1 MALYKLRSL
10 LKLNLKF
17 FLDYEFLRDGRY
29 TNVVSGQQFYDGSD
43 MSRLYCD
50 IEASKYFGLQPG
62 QVWQSAFRN
71 WVYESG
77 IALNNDIGIRNLTLP
92 IICSGFY
99 VSGIFRATDSS
110 HYQYDSTASHHID
123 WINGRV
129 FFDTPKDPTETII
142 QSDFAY
148 KHVRVAFEHDFN
160 NQFRE
165 GYLESKFTT
174 NPLTS
179 NQIVYPS
186 GFAQPFPAVFIETY
200 GRRNSAYELG
210 NRSLI
215 ANDTVY
221 FHIWALDDITR
232 DDICDTITYQ
242 ESKQLPL
249 IDFNLA
255 PMPLSGIYNEKSP
268 EYLAYQEML
277 KNPRL
282 TIPGTVYGS
291 AHIIGYVSDLTNIR
305 SFNENPYTE
314 FEKSRVEMNIM
325 TYLFAPNAPLG
336 IITGSYGFAG
346 GTEYF

>member
-1 MALYKLRSL
+1 MALFKNRSL

-29 TNVVSGQQFYDGSD
+29 TNISSGELFYDGSD

-50 IEASKYFGLQPG
+50 TEASDYYGLQVG
-62 QVWQSAFRN
+62 QVWQSPFRN

-77 IALNNDIGIRNLTLP
+77 VVLNNDIGIRNLSLP
-92 IICSGFY
+92 ILCSGVY
-99 VSGIFRATDSS
+99 VSGVFRATDLS
-110 HYQYDSTASHHID
+110 HSEYDSTASHHID
-123 WINGRV
+123 WINGRI
-129 FFDTPKDPTETII
+129 FFDTPKDPTDTVV
-142 QSDFAY
+142 QAAFAY
-148 KHVRVAFEHDFN
+148 KHVRIGFEQDFN
-160 NQFRE
+160 NQFRT

-186 GFAQPFPAVFIETY
+186 GNAQPFPAVFIEVAN
-200 GRRNSAYELG
+200 RRWTPYEIG

-215 ANDTVY
+215 ANDRVY
-221 FHIWALDDITR
+221 FHIWALDDLTR
-232 DDICDTITYQ
+232 DDICDTISYQ
-242 ESKQLPL
+242 ERKQLPI

-255 PMPLSGIYNEKSP
+255 PLPLSGIYNEKSP

-291 AHIIGYVSDLTNIR
+291 AHIIGYISDLTETQI
-305 SFNENPYTE
+305 FNENPYAE
-314 FEKSRVEMNIM
+314 FEKSRVEMSIL
-325 TYLFAPNAPLG
+325 TYLFAPCAPLG
-336 IITGSYGFAG
+336 IITGSYDFKG